1 SVRQLRRRRPQEG
14 PDQPG
19 RREDQ
24 RGGDREPD
32 PLAPGRAE
40 RRVRAHA
47 RPGARRAHVRVR
59 GAAPGP
65 ARYVARDRRAPHRGR
80 HREVQATRAP
90 GADRRAAALAVRQGL
105 QGHADEADRREAEP
119 HENNTRL
126 SSRATGARLNPRS
139 REYGTMWTDTIRTT
153 PPSSSQH
160 ASRNQSRRSPS
171 AATIVTPRGSAFD
184 AVAGLITR
192 RGGSRTT
199 SVARPPT
206 RQSQLPKTRKVLRQP
221 SHSMSPAATGPAM
234 MKLTLKPDSTRART
248 RLR

>member
-1 SVRQLRRRRPQEG
+1 MRIT
-14 PDQPG
+14 
-19 RREDQ
+19 
-24 RGGDREPD
+24 
-32 PLAPGRAE
+32 
-40 RRVRAHA
+40 VRAPRWSA
-47 RPGARRAHVRVR
+47 SAPNPMRPTV
-59 GAAPGP
+59 APMP
-65 ARYVARDRRAPHRGR
+65 YAVKASD
-80 HREVQATRAP
+80 
-90 GADRRAAALAVRQGL
+90 AAARVM
-105 QGHADEADRREAEP
+105 
-119 HENNTRL
+119 
-126 SSRATGARLNPRS
+126 PRS

-153 PPSSSQH
+153 PPSRSQH

-184 AVAGLITR
+184 AVAGLIGR